1 MNKTSITRYSIALL
15 LGCSLASAGRA
26 QYYYKDIVVTAQ
38 INAGYRALRDNK
50 VSQVSLATTTPGAPA
65 EPVMAIQQT
74 VYPAQRKVVTYSK
87 SPDATESWLTSVYDE
102 NGLLQQTTDSAAEMI
117 TRSQYRYDANNRIV
131 TLTSNAV
138 PFNSAPE
145 NEVHQ
150 WTYNSNGQ
158 PQQMIKI
165 KDNRDTTIVSFV
177 PDEQGNIGEEKAT
190 RKQGNVGSTFYY
202 YDAQHRLTDV
212 ARYNKKANRI
222 LPDYMFEYG
231 QGTLPSQMI
240 LVPEGSNDYQ
250 VWKYIYN
257 EKGLKEKDL
266 CYNKQKQLVG
276 TITYNYTFAR

>member
-1 MNKTSITRYSIALL
+1 MNKTSIARSTAALL
-15 LGCSLASAGRA
+15 FCCSLATVASA

-50 VSQVSLATTTPGAPA
+50 VSQVTLATSTPGAAPEA
-65 EPVMAIQQT
+65 VITVQQT
-74 VYPAQRKVVTYSK
+74 LYPAQRKVVTYTK
-87 SPDATESWLTSVYDE
+87 SPGSGESWLTAVYDE
-102 NGLLQQTTDSAAEMI
+102 NGLLQQTTDSAEEMV
-117 TRSQYRYDANNRIV
+117 TRSQYRYDASNRV
-131 TLTSNAV
+131 LTLSSNAV
-138 PFNSAPE
+138 PVNSAPE
-145 NEVHQ
+145 TEVHQ

-165 KDNRDTTIVSFV
+165 KDNRDTTFVSFV
-177 PDEQGNIGEEKAT
+177 PDEQGNTGEEKVS
-190 RKQGNVGSTFYY
+190 RKQGNLGSTFYY

-212 ARYNKKANRI
+212 ARFNRKANRI

-231 QGTLPSQMI
+231 ENALPSQMI

-257 EKGLKEKDL
+257 AKGLKEKDL

-276 TITYNYTFAR
+276 TVTYSYTFAR